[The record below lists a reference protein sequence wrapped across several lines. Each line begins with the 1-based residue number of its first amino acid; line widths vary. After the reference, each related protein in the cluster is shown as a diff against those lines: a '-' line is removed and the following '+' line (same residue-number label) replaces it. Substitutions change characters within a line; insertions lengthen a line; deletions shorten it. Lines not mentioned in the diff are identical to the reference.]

1 MNKIQELGQLGQSV
15 WLDYIRRAFITSGEM
30 QTLIDRGVRGV
41 TSNPAIFEKAIAQS
55 NDYDGQLQELVVGG
69 AGVTGAYEAMALED
83 IRMATG
89 LFLPVYEQSGG
100 EDGYVS
106 LEVNPNLAF
115 DTEGT
120 VTEARRYFQDL
131 ERPNLMIKVPAT
143 REGIPAVEQLIA
155 EGINVNITLMFSMA
169 HYEAVANAYIRG
181 LERLAA
187 AGGDLRSVGSVAS
200 FFVSRVDVKL
210 EAPLVEA
217 GAPEL
222 QAKIAIDNSKLV
234 YQRFRELFSGERW
247 QRLADQ
253 GARVQRP
260 LWASTSTK
268 DPSLPDTLYVDTLIG
283 PDTVNTLP
291 PETLDAF
298 LDHGTV
304 ALTVEEDLE
313 SSRARIERLAELGI
327 DLHVA
332 GEELQAEGVDKFIA
346 PFEDLLG
353 TIAARRD
360 QIRAETQHMSS
371 QLHSYQSLVNATL
384 DDMANEDIVA
394 RIWRRD
400 HSVWHPDPTEIAD
413 RLGWLDC
420 AGDMLA
426 SYGPDLSDAVS
437 GALDQCRAWS
447 SVGSIR
453 GLVDAVRADGYTDV
467 LLLGMGGSSLAP
479 ELFGKLWA
487 GADGGLTLSV
497 LDSTDP
503 AAIRATTDA
512 LDPARTLYVVSTK
525 SGGTVETRTLF
536 QHCHARA
543 SLALCGTEV
552 GEHFIAITDPGSS
565 LVKLAQDYDFRA
577 VFLNDPDIGGR
588 YSALSYFGLVP
599 AALAGVDV
607 PLLLER
613 ALAMA
618 SGCQLEPAQNPGAWP
633 GATLG
638 SLARSGRDKLTLV
651 CSPALASFGDWVE
664 QLIAEST
671 GKDGTGI
678 LPVTGEALA
687 APDAY
692 GADRLFV
699 QIRLEGDD
707 GQDAAVSALEEAGH
721 PVLRLTLRDR
731 YDVGAQFFLWEFA
744 VAVAGWRLGINP
756 FDQPDVESAK
766 HQARQMVAAWQASG
780 SLPQP
785 EAQLCDAGVS
795 VYGSGAAD
803 SLAGALSGFLG
814 QAAVGD
820 YVALQVWFTPDAE
833 ALATLRALRAQLRAV
848 TGLATTLGL
857 GPRFLHSTGQLH
869 KGDSGQG
876 LFLQLTADA
885 GAELTIPGEGGMG
898 FDVLRQAQALGDRE
912 ALQAKGRR
920 VLRLHLGGDVQGG
933 LGAIARAVPAPS

>member
-1 MNKIQELGQLGQSV
+1 MNKIQELGQLGQSI
-15 WLDYIRRAFITSGEM
+15 WLDYIRRAFITSGEL
-30 QTLIDRGVRGV
+30 QALIDKGVRGV
-41 TSNPAIFEKAIAQS
+41 TSNPAIFEKAIAHS
-55 NDYDGQLQELVVGG
+55 DDYDEQLQEMVVGG
-69 AGVTGAYEAMALED
+69 AGTGEVYEALALED

-89 LFLPVYEQSGG
+89 LFLPVYERSAG

-120 VTEARRYFQDL
+120 VVEARRYFREL

-143 REGIPAVEQLIA
+143 AEGVSAVEQLIA

-169 HYEAVANAYIRG
+169 HYEAVANAYIKG

-187 AGGDLRSVGSVAS
+187 SGGDLRKVGSVAS

-210 EAPLVEA
+210 DGLLAEA

-234 YQRFRELFSGERW
+234 YQRFHELFSGERW
-247 QRLADQ
+247 QRLAAQ

-268 DPSLPDTLYVDTLIG
+268 DPALPDTLYVDTLIG
-283 PDTVNTLP
+283 ADTVNTLP
-291 PETLDAF
+291 PETIDAF

-304 ALTVEEDLE
+304 ALTVEDDMEG
-313 SSRARIERLAELGI
+313 SRARVARLAELGI
-327 DLHVA
+327 DLNVA

-346 PFEDLLG
+346 PFEALLG

-360 QIRAETQHMSS
+360 HIRAETQHISAR
-371 QLHSYQSLVNATL
+371 LHSHQSLVDETL
-384 DDMANEDIVA
+384 VEMSAADIVG

-400 HSVWHPDPTEIAD
+400 HTVWQPDPTEIAD

-420 AGDMLA
+420 AQDMLA
-426 SYGPDLSDAVS
+426 TYGADVAGAVGADQDL
-437 GALDQCRAWS
+437 CRAWS
-447 SVGSIR
+447 TVGSIR
-453 GLVDAVRADGYTDV
+453 GLVDAVRADGYTHV

-479 ELFGKLWA
+479 ELFGTLWGEQA
-487 GADGGLTLSV
+487 GGLALTV
-497 LDSTDP
+497 LDSTNAD
-503 AAIRATTDA
+503 AIRAKTQD
-512 LDPARTLYVVSTK
+512 LDPARTLYVVSSK

-536 QHCHARA
+536 QHCYAQA

-552 GEHFIAITDPGSS
+552 GAHFVAITDPGSA
-565 LVKLAQDYDFRA
+565 LVALAQKHDFRA

-588 YSALSYFGLVP
+588 YSALSYFGLLP

-618 SGCQLEPAQNPGAWP
+618 SGCQLEATENPGAWL
-633 GATLG
+633 GAVLG
-638 SLARSGRDKLTLV
+638 SLARAGRDKLTLL
-651 CSPALASFGDWVE
+651 CSPQLASFGDWVE

-678 LPVTGEALA
+678 LPVAGESLVG
-687 APDAY
+687 PEAY
-692 GADRLFV
+692 GPDRLFV
-699 QIRLEGDD
+699 QLQLEGDES
-707 GQDAAVSALEEAGH
+707 QDAAVNALEEAGH
-721 PVLRLTLRDR
+721 PVLRLTLKDKN
-731 YDVGAQFFLWEFA
+731 DLGAQCFLWEFA
-744 VAVAGWRLGINP
+744 VSVAGWRMGIHP

-766 HQARQMVAAWQASG
+766 VQARQMVAAWQATG

-785 EAQLCDAGVS
+785 EPQLCEAGVS
-795 VYGSGAAD
+795 VYSAEKAD
-803 SLAGALSGFLG
+803 SLAEALADFLG
-814 QAAVGD
+814 QGAAGD
-820 YVALQVWFTPDAE
+820 YIALQAWLMPDAVNAA
-833 ALATLRALRAQLRAV
+833 ALQSLRTQLRAAS
-848 TGLATTLGL
+848 GLATTLGY

-869 KGDSGQG
+869 KGDAGNG
-876 LFLQLTADA
+876 LLLQLTADA
-885 GAELTIPGEGGMG
+885 QTELTIPREGGMS
-898 FDVLRQAQALGDRE
+898 FNVLSQAQALGDRE
-912 ALQAKGRR
+912 ALLAGGRR
-920 VLRLHLGGDVQGG
+920 VLRLHLGRDVAAG
-933 LGAIARAVPAPS
+933 LRVIAGALQASS

>member
-1 MNKIQELGQLGQSV
+1 MNKIQELGQLGQSI
-15 WLDYIRRAFITSGEM
+15 WLDYIRRAFITSGEL
-30 QTLIDRGVRGV
+30 QALIDKGVRGV
-41 TSNPAIFEKAIAQS
+41 TSNPAIFEKAIAHS
-55 NDYDGQLQELVVGG
+55 DDYDEQLQEMVVGG
-69 AGVTGAYEAMALED
+69 AGVGEVYEALALED

-89 LFLPVYEQSGG
+89 LFLPVYEQSAG

-120 VTEARRYFQDL
+120 VAEARRYFQELD
-131 ERPNLMIKVPAT
+131 RPNLMIKVPAT
-143 REGIPAVEQLIA
+143 AEGVSAVEQLIA

-169 HYEAVANAYIRG
+169 HYEAVANAYIKG

-187 AGGDLRSVGSVAS
+187 SGGDLRKVGSVAS

-210 EAPLVEA
+210 DAPLAEA

-222 QAKIAIDNSKLV
+222 QATIAIDNSKLV

-247 QRLADQ
+247 QRLAAQ

-268 DPSLPDTLYVDTLIG
+268 DPALSDTLYVDTLIG
-283 PDTVNTLP
+283 ADTVNTLP

-304 ALTVEEDLE
+304 ALTVEDDMEG
-313 SSRARIERLAELGI
+313 SRARVARLAELGI
-327 DLHVA
+327 DLNVA

-346 PFEDLLG
+346 PFEALLG

-360 QIRAETQHMSS
+360 HIRAETQHISAR
-371 QLHSYQSLVNATL
+371 LHSHQSLVDETL
-384 DDMANEDIVA
+384 VEMTAADIVG

-400 HSVWHPDPTEIAD
+400 HTVWRPDPTEIAD
-413 RLGWLDC
+413 RLGWLNC
-420 AGDMLA
+420 AQDMLA
-426 SYGPDLSDAVS
+426 TYGADAADAVS
-437 GALDQCRAWS
+437 ADLDLCRAWS
-447 SVGSIR
+447 TVGSIR
-453 GLVDAVRADGYTDV
+453 GLVDNVRADGYTHV

-479 ELFGKLWA
+479 ELFGTLW
-487 GADGGLTLSV
+487 GEQADGLALTV
-497 LDSTDP
+497 LDSTNADV
-503 AAIRATTDA
+503 IRAKTQD

-536 QHCHARA
+536 QHCYPQA

-552 GEHFIAITDPGSS
+552 GAHFVAITDPGSA
-565 LVKLAQDYDFRA
+565 LVDLAQQHDFRA
-577 VFLNDPDIGGR
+577 IFLNDPDIGGR

-618 SGCQLEPAQNPGAWP
+618 SGCQLEPAENPGAWL
-633 GATLG
+633 GAVLG
-638 SLARSGRDKLTLV
+638 SLARAGRDKLTLL
-651 CSPALASFGDWVE
+651 CSPQLASFGDWVE

-678 LPVTGEALA
+678 LPVAGESLA
-687 APDAY
+687 EPNAY

-699 QIRLEGDD
+699 QLQLEGDD
-707 GQDAAVSALEEAGH
+707 SQDAAVNALEEAGH
-721 PVLRLTLRDR
+721 PVLRLTLKDR
-731 YDVGAQFFLWEFA
+731 YDLGAQCFLWEFA
-744 VAVAGWRLGINP
+744 VAVAGWRMGINP

-766 HQARQMVAAWQASG
+766 VQARHMVAAWQATG

-785 EAQLCDAGVS
+785 EPQLCEAGVS
-795 VYGSGAAD
+795 VYGASNAD
-803 SLAGALSGFLG
+803 SM
-814 QAAVGD
+814 
-820 YVALQVWFTPDAE
+820 PE
-833 ALATLRALRAQLRAV
+833 ALADFLRQGAAGDYIALQAWLMPDAASAAALQSLRTQLRAAS
-848 TGLATTLGL
+848 GLATTLGY

-869 KGDSGQG
+869 KGDAGNG

-885 GAELTIPGEGGMG
+885 QAELTIPREGGMS
-898 FDVLRQAQALGDRE
+898 FNVLCQAQALGDRE
-912 ALQAKGRR
+912 ALLAGGRR
-920 VLRLHLGGDVQGG
+920 VLRLHLGRDVAAG
-933 LGAIARAVPAPS
+933 LRAIAGALQASS